1 MQEPNFIYAD
11 AMYPARLSVGDP
23 MHVPKGQHAAPE
35 PVTPAY
41 LATTIE
47 FMIRVWCVRT
57 ATHRNAVQHTAA
69 RCNALQHTTAHCNTL
84 QYTVKHRKDTQQYT
98 STHYCNTLP
107 TWPPLLKFWFVSG
120 MCTLQHTATH
130 CNTLQHTATH
140 CNTLQHITMH
150 CNTSKRHTATHY
162 YVALSTWPPPLNSC
176 FVSGMCTL
184 QHIAT
189 HCTPLQYT
197 ATYWKDTLQQ
207 ITRH

>member
-107 TWPPLLKFWFVSG
+107 TWPPLLKSWFVSG

-130 CNTLQHTATH
+130 CITLQHTATH
-140 CNTLQHITMH
+140 YNALQHI
-150 CNTSKRHTATHY
+150 KK
-162 YVALSTWPPPLNSC
+162 
-176 FVSGMCTL
+176 
-184 QHIAT
+184 T
-189 HCTPLQYT
+189 HCHSN
-197 ATYWKDTLQQ
+197 A
-207 ITRH
+207 RHYLFGHHH